1 MLLRWWKTTV
11 NFSPSANQIKFKPVL
26 KKATGQLYRM
36 PLPCLLFNLPVRPAS
51 FWQYLPHFDSTCQSI
66 QSFIA
71 PTTPVTVLQ
80 YLSVQPFF
88 NSSCQSSHPLIP
100 LNPVT
105 LWYLSIQSLFDNNC
119 QSSHY
124 LTTHVNVVTFHNTC
138 QSSHSLTTPVKI
150 HSFFGTCHSSH
161 SLTAPI
167 SASALW
173 QQQSVLPF
181 FNIASIRR
189 SLKTSPTD
197 DIDIPFWVLG
207 AMRPWPVPFDPLE
220 KTLTTW
226 SMPTRVFV

>member
-1 MLLRWWKTTV
+1 MKICWILVESTNTIGRRVFLFRNHGSTDSGIMLLRWWKTTV

-51 FWQYLPHFDSTCQSI
+51 FWQYLPFLPHFDSTCQSI

-119 QSSHY
+119 QSSQY

-150 HSFFGTCHSSH
+150 HSFSGTCHIQPLFDSTYQCIRP
-161 SLTAPI
+161 LTATI
-167 SASALW
+167 S
-173 QQQSVLPF
+173 P
-181 FNIASIRR
+181 SI
-189 SLKTSPTD
+189 
-197 DIDIPFWVLG
+197 F
-207 AMRPWPVPFDPLE
+207 
-220 KTLTTW
+220 
-226 SMPTRVFV
+226 